1 MRRPL
6 IGMTA
11 YARQVQYDSNDLI
24 AGMLPMTYVKAVHA
38 SGGRA
43 VLITPDDPDVDVI
56 DSLDGIVFSGGAD
69 IDPAYWGAEPHPEID
84 IDVARD
90 TAELM
95 LMKAALAADLPTLG
109 VCRGMQVM
117 AVAAG
122 GSLHQ
127 HLPDVIGH
135 ERHRAASGADP
146 LAASASAYGHHDVVT
161 RAGSG
166 AQALLGARLT
176 VNSFHHQAVDD
187 PGEFTAVG
195 WCPDDE
201 VVEIIEDPSRAFAL
215 GVQWHPER
223 TADLRVFAAL
233 AEAARARAARVR
245 AASGGS
251 LSGNGVAWMADGR
264 ATSGHEAA

>member
-11 YARQVQYDSNDLI
+11 YAQQIRFNGNDVM
-24 AGMLPMTYVKAVHA
+24 AGMLPMSYVKAVHA

-43 VLITPDDPDVDVI
+43 VLITPDDPDTDVI
-56 DSLDGIVFSGGAD
+56 ESLDGIVFSGGAD
-69 IDPAYWGAEPHPEID
+69 VDPAYWGAEPHPETD
-84 IDVARD
+84 ADVGRD
-90 TAELM
+90 TSELM

-135 ERHRAASGADP
+135 DRHRAASGTDP
-146 LAASASAYGHHDVVT
+146 LAADASAFGRHDVVT
-161 RAGSG
+161 RAGTG
-166 AQALLGARLT
+166 AHALLGGRLT

-187 PGEFTAVG
+187 PGAFAVAG
-195 WCPDDE
+195 WCPDDQ
-201 VVEIIEDPSRAFAL
+201 VIEIIEDPSRAFAL

-223 TADLRVFAAL
+223 TADLRVFSAL
-233 AEAARARAARVR
+233 VEAASRQSSSLAA
-245 AASGGS
+245 
-251 LSGNGVAWMADGR
+251 
-264 ATSGHEAA
+264 